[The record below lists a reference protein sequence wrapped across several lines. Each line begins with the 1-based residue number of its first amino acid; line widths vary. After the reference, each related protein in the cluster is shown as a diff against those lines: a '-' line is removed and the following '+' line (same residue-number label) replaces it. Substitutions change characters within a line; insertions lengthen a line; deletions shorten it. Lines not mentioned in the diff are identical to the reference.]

1 MIYLQRYE
9 PCLSEDGL
17 MADAE
22 PRKDGS
28 YVLFSDCE
36 TEIKRLN
43 DAWKKVVDIHGL
55 TVKALREHLR
65 LAKGEK

>member
-1 MIYLQRYE
+1 
-9 PCLSEDGL
+9 

-43 DAWKKVVDIHGL
+43 DAWKKVVDIQGL